1 VRTEHGVEDLQAALD
16 AAHEA
21 GFSSGVTTR
30 GGLAG
35 AMPRAPSKRSKRIW
49 MGVGTAMEFLR

>member
-1 VRTEHGVEDLQAALD
+1 MRAMR
-16 AAHEA
+16 A

-35 AMPRAPSKRSKRIW
+35 AMPRSPSKRSKRIW
-49 MGVGTAMEFLR
+49 MGVATAMEFSCDGSILP